1 MSDTSQGHGWWLAS
15 DGKWYPPEA
24 WTGSPPQTGQAAYQ
38 SPAVY
43 QTTQMAYAPGLPPYP
58 AGAAIRQGRSGSRPV
73 EPLGSPSPR
82 LSVPVPGSFR
92 FSSGCH
98 VFSASSSG
106 SSLEAESND
115 RRARW
120 EGTAL
125 ALAGIIVGFSL
136 IGIFIILVVL
146 VAIFG
151 HGHTCVG
158 NSVRS
163 DCGVT
168 LMKGLTYGV
177 EPEPWTPPDEENHL
191 LVGLSKVPMRF
202 EERPEPHPT
211 RDGWVM
217 AKTRLTGIC
226 GSDAKQVF
234 SDFGDD
240 FTDSALN
247 PYFSSPT
254 VLGHEVVADVVELG
268 PNVTHVKVGQRVVL
282 NPWLTCV
289 PRGISPV
296 CGSCA
301 AGDLSQCWHFTQG
314 PIAPGI
320 HTGTSKDAPGGF
332 AEYFPAHESM
342 LFPVPD
348 SISDEA
354 AVIADPFAVS
364 LHSVTRNPPP
374 PGGKVLVYGGGAL
387 GTTATAILRAL
398 HPDVDVMVVAR
409 FPAQAALARALGATV
424 VDPYPLD
431 QLLETAAAWSG
442 GVLQKVAP
450 RRTAD
455 GAPRWDRRG
464 L

>member
-1 MSDTSQGHGWWLAS
+1 
-15 DGKWYPPEA
+15 
-24 WTGSPPQTGQAAYQ
+24 
-38 SPAVY
+38 
-43 QTTQMAYAPGLPPYP
+43 
-58 AGAAIRQGRSGSRPV
+58 
-73 EPLGSPSPR
+73 
-82 LSVPVPGSFR
+82 
-92 FSSGCH
+92 
-98 VFSASSSG
+98 
-106 SSLEAESND
+106 
-115 RRARW
+115 
-120 EGTAL
+120 
-125 ALAGIIVGFSL
+125 
-136 IGIFIILVVL
+136 
-146 VAIFG
+146 
-151 HGHTCVG
+151 
-158 NSVRS
+158 
-163 DCGVT
+163 
-168 LMKGLTYGV
+168 MKGLTYGV

-191 LVGLSKVPMRF
+191 LVGLSKVPMRL
-202 EERPEPHPT
+202 EEREEPHPT

-247 PYFSSPT
+247 SYFSVPT

-268 PNVTHVKVGQRVVL
+268 PNVTRLEVGQRVVL

-289 PRGISPV
+289 PRGISPI

-320 HTGTSKDAPGGF
+320 HTGTSSDAPGGF
-332 AEYFPAHESM
+332 AEYLPAHESM

-398 HPDVDVMVVAR
+398 YPDVDVMVVAR
-409 FPAQAALARALGATV
+409 FPAQAALARGMGATV
-424 VDPYPLD
+424 VDPYPLE
-431 QLLETAAAWSG
+431 QLLEKAAAWSG
-442 GVLQKVAP
+442 GVLQKAVRGALPMAHPGGIDVVYDTVGTGSTAEIGVRLLKSRGTLVKSGVNSPERWEWSPLYFKEISWVGSNAFGVEEVEGVRLHGIEHYLRLVEDGRVDLTGMLTHTFRLDQWREAFTALATQQETGAVKVAFDF
-450 RRTAD
+450 R
-455 GAPRWDRRG
+455 
-464 L
+464 